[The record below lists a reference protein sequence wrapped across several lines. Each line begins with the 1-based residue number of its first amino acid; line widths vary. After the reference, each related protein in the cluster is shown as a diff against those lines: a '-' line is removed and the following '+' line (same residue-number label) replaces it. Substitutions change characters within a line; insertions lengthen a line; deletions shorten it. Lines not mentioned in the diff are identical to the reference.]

1 MDSMNTVDV
10 DCERRSPAE
19 EGTVPRKHE
28 AEHPDDIGVELA
40 PPVTPEQRR
49 ELVELRYR
57 GPWPSTAPQ
66 AAAILRT
73 LHEPPAP
80 RGETE
85 VPRPPP

>member
-1 MDSMNTVDV
+1 M
-10 DCERRSPAE
+10 
-19 EGTVPRKHE
+19 PRKHE